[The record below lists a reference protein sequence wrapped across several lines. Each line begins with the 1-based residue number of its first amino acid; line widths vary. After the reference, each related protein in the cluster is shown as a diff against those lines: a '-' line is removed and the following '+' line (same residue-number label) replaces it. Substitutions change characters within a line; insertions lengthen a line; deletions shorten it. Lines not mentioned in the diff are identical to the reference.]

1 MDRKEKLRAEQ
12 PVLDPVRATRM
23 LMDLYGSDEAERALR
38 ERVGMNDE
46 QIKMVMQQVN
56 APNN

>member
-1 MDRKEKLRAEQ
+1 
-12 PVLDPVRATRM
+12 
-23 LMDLYGSDEAERALR
+23 MDLYGSDEAERALR